1 MSWLKSALACSVTLL
16 TTTSLATSA
25 AAQSFDSFVSGPG
38 TAVYLGGATLLPLIT
53 DGEQGGQHSL
63 RVLDTVATS
72 AALCYGIK
80 TVIKSPRPN
89 NEKELDS
96 FPSCHAMTAFS
107 AARIQSKYHPDWA
120 IAWYAGAALI
130 GYSRVSLNEHRW
142 SEVLIGA
149 ALGYLVGEL
158 ELSQKN
164 GLLLFPLIRED
175 GQGNTVYG
183 MQLKAEF

>member
-1 MSWLKSALACSVTLL
+1 MSWLKSALASSISLL
-16 TTTSLATSA
+16 ATTSFAVSA
-25 AAQSFDSFVSGPG
+25 SAQSADNFISGPG
-38 TAVYLGGATLLPLIT
+38 TAIYLGGATLLPLIT
-53 DGEQGGQHSL
+53 DGEKGGQHSL

-80 TVIKSPRPN
+80 EVVRAPRPD
-89 NEKELDS
+89 NERELDS

-130 GYSRVSLNEHRW
+130 GYSRVSLNRHRW

-149 ALGYLVGEL
+149 GLGYLVGEL

-164 GLLLFPLIRED
+164 GLILFPLIRED
-175 GQGNTVYG
+175 SKGDTVYG
-183 MQLKAEF
+183 LQVKATF